1 MMKTSEYVA
10 VSPVTLVRPRC
21 KAKPRIACDM
31 LDEVV
36 ELIHRERIEAAVT
49 LDQAAKKHN

>member
-1 MMKTSEYVA
+1 MKKTSEYVA